1 MIRFNSIKF
10 KNFLSTGNHFTIL
23 ELNRVANTLIVG
35 ENGSGKSTMLDAL
48 CFGLFGKPFRKINK
62 PQLMNSINQKDCV
75 VEIEFAAGNKSYKV
89 IRGIKPNIFE
99 IYCNSQKVDQNAA
112 AKDYQDY
119 FEKHILKLNFKS
131 FTQIVILGSASFTP
145 FMQLSAADRR
155 AIIEDL
161 LDIQIFSSMNSIVK
175 IKLNENKDNLEG
187 NKLLIESCNEK
198 IEMQKRYISE
208 IKQNND
214 ELILSYQSELSNNTI
229 DITNLKTLIEKENQ
243 TIRKLSSQC
252 AEKKTIE
259 SKIKKLTQL
268 EAQIESTVSKLK
280 KEIGFFHDNDN
291 CPTCRQ
297 GIQHNFKLTQIEK
310 NKNKLSECEE
320 ALSKLEEKI
329 KESNDNLV
337 SVNNVILKVSECENK
352 IAIHNASIDQITKAN
367 KRLDDK
373 INQLKT
379 SKISSNKES
388 DVLNFLV
395 DNLQD
400 LQDKRKTLLDNKTYL
415 EAASILLK
423 DSGIK
428 TKIVKQYL
436 PIINKLVNKY
446 LMTMDFFVNFSLDE
460 SFKETIKSRHRDE
473 FSYESFSEGEKQRID
488 MALMLTWRSIA
499 KLKNSANTN
508 LLILDEIFDSS
519 LDSTGTEDLM
529 KILQMLDGVNLF
541 IISHKGDVLQDKFSN
556 VIRFQ
561 KIQNFSRM
569 IT

>member
-1 MIRFNSIKF
+1 MIRFKTIKY
-10 KNFLSTGNHFTIL
+10 KNFLSTGNHFSTISL
-23 ELNRVANTLIVG
+23 DKFSNTLIIG
-35 ENGSGKSTMLDAL
+35 QNGSGKSTMLDAL

-75 VEIEFAAGNKSYKV
+75 VEIDFDCGNKVYKV
-89 IRGIKPNIFE
+89 IRGIKPAVFE
-99 IYCNSQKVDQNAA
+99 IYCNGTKVDQNAA
-112 AKDYQDY
+112 SKDYQDY

-175 IKLNENKDNLEG
+175 TKLVENKESLEE
-187 NKLLIESCNEK
+187 NRLLTDSCKEK
-198 IEMQKRYISE
+198 IEMQERYISE
-208 IKQNND
+208 LNQNNQ
-214 ELILSYQSELSNNTI
+214 ELIVSYTSEIANNTNDIASLTSLI
-229 DITNLKTLIEKENQ
+229 DKEKDIIQ
-243 TIRKLSSQC
+243 KISVDSSL
-252 AEKKTIE
+252 KKTVE
-259 SKIKKLTQL
+259 GRIKKFTQV
-268 EAQIESTVSKLK
+268 EAQIESNVSKLK
-280 KEIGFFHDNDN
+280 KDIKFFHDNDN

-297 GIQHNFKLTQIEK
+297 GIQHDFKDAQIGK
-310 NKNKLSECEE
+310 MNSKILECEDG
-320 ALSKLEEKI
+320 LIKLEEKI
-329 KESNDNLV
+329 KESNEELAKINDV
-337 SVNNVILKVSECENK
+337 IDKVAESERTISV
-352 IAIHNASIDQITKAN
+352 HNASISEIKKAN
-367 KRLDDK
+367 KRLEDK
-373 INQLKT
+373 ITILKET
-379 SKISSNKES
+379 KKSSSKEEDILKNLSQ
-388 DVLNFLV
+388 DLT
-395 DNLQD
+395 NLQNS
-400 LQDKRKTLLDNKTYL
+400 RKILLDQKSYL

-460 SFKETIKSRHRDE
+460 NFKETIKSRHRDE

-519 LDSTGTEDLM
+519 LDTTGTEDLM
-529 KILQMLDGVNLF
+529 KILQLLDGVNLF

-556 VIRFQ
+556 VIRFE
-561 KIQNFSRM
+561 KFQNFSRM